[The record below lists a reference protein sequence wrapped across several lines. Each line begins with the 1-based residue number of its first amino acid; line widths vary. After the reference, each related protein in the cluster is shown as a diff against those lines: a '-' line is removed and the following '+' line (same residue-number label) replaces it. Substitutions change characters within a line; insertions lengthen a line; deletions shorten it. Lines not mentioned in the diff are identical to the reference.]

1 MLYLRATVICKRV
14 NKTGLLNEQLIDFLF
29 ISISQYL
36 SLQCFN
42 HHATDGTFTFCFHFW
57 ITLSVLIH
65 TAYILLRVF
74 FCVFFA
80 SHVIWLSFCGSGW
93 VFVFFFYQTEQST
106 CILAQRSNAC
116 CFLLCPIEGLLPH
129 NKSKTS
135 SKDIIP
141 HLVQNNVPCQK
152 QKNDKKIYI
161 YLMLVSKQAYGK
173 LQWHSCK
180 QTGIEYWVLNICYY
194 LEWCYPVKA
203 EKEYI
208 LYGL

>member
-1 MLYLRATVICKRV
+1 MVINQVKHFFFFYIPLLLLYLRATVICKRV

-74 FCVFFA
+74 FCVFFT

-93 VFVFFFYQTEQST
+93 VFVFFSTRQS
-106 CILAQRSNAC
+106 N
-116 CFLLCPIEGLLPH
+116 LPVFWPRGQMH
-129 NKSKTS
+129 AVSYCVLSRAFCLITKVK
-135 SKDIIP
+135 P
-141 HLVQNNVPCQK
+141 HPR
-152 QKNDKKIYI
+152 I
-161 YLMLVSKQAYGK
+161 
-173 LQWHSCK
+173 
-180 QTGIEYWVLNICYY
+180 
-194 LEWCYPVKA
+194 
-203 EKEYI
+203 
-208 LYGL
+208 